1 VAEVGFRAALTV
13 VRVQETLYKR
23 TEKREHSENREIEY
37 RGPSH
42 CSHCMLVVTGTNP
55 VCPYIYS
62 SSG

>member
-42 CSHCMLVVTGTNP
+42 
-55 VCPYIYS
+55 YS
-62 SSG
+62 IECWL